1 MTGGGS
7 EVVVVVGLVVV
18 VVGLV
23 VVVVGLVV
31 VVVGDVVVGYVGHV
45 NVGIGNGFHGGKTLG
60 TPGIGGTSG
69 IGTAGTSPGPTTG
82 GATCGATG
90 TLLGTAGIWLGRIR
104 GIAGAAGCGDT
115 TAAGNATG
123 SASCGTAGR

>member
-1 MTGGGS
+1 MTGGGA
-7 EVVVVVGLVVV
+7 EVVVVVVVVGLVVV

-23 VVVVGLVV
+23 VVVV

-45 NVGIGNGFHGGKTLG
+45 KVGIGNGFHGGKTVG

-82 GATCGATG
+82 GATGGATG

-123 SASCGTAGR
+123 SASCGTTGR

>member
-1 MTGGGS
+1 MTGGGG
-7 EVVVVVGLVVV
+7 EGVVDVV

-31 VVVGDVVVGYVGHV
+31 VVVGDVVVVGYFGHV
-45 NVGIGNGFHGGKTLG
+45 NVGIGNGFHGGKTVG

-82 GATCGATG
+82 GGATG

-115 TAAGNATG
+115 SATGNA
-123 SASCGTAGR
+123 